1 MYYVYMLI
9 DPRNDQPFYV
19 GKGTGNRAVTHLFRK
34 KKRVENQY
42 KEDKIKAIRAAGLE
56 PCVVYV
62 AENILDEELAHTI
75 ETELIMRYGR
85 KGYEPT
91 GILTNKLLDG
101 RPPNHRGKTYEEIY
115 GSPERAQEQREKR
128 ARLQKERG
136 GYGPKKHSEETKR
149 QYSITRTGK
158 KYGPC
163 SEGRKQKIGEA
174 NRKYAGET
182 NKKSFE
188 WKCISP
194 MGEIHTTIGNIDK
207 LCKTLGLPV
216 GTIRKMLYGNGYQPK
231 SGPAV
236 GWKIESLPR
245 TDTTQPHPPLD

>member
-149 QYSITRTGK
+149 RYSITRTGK

-163 SEGRKQKIGEA
+163 SEGRKQKIRENRTPVTGEQHHES
-174 NRKYAGET
+174 KH
-182 NKKSFE
+182 
-188 WKCISP
+188 WKIISP
-194 MGEIHTTIGNIDK
+194 TGEVYERVGDLKGLCGN
-207 LCKTLGLPV
+207 LGLSFA
-216 GTIRKMLYGNGYQPK
+216 TMSAAHQKNRIPK
-231 SGPAV
+231 HGRAM

>member
-163 SEGRKQKIGEA
+163 SEERKQKIRENRTPVTGEQHHES
-174 NRKYAGET
+174 KH
-182 NKKSFE
+182 
-188 WKCISP
+188 WKIISP
-194 MGEIHTTIGNIDK
+194 TGEVYERVGDLKGLCGN
-207 LCKTLGLPV
+207 LGLSFA
-216 GTIRKMLYGNGYQPK
+216 TMSAAHQKNRIPK
-231 SGPAV
+231 HGRAM

-245 TDTTQPHPPLD
+245 TDTTQPHLPLD